1 MLKGFCIAVRHDRRM
16 HDLSIP
22 ILVADFFRQD
32 PFTAL
37 GLIGFV
43 CVAIS
48 ATTDFDLLHVL
59 GFADLDDE
67 QSGESSVA

>member
-1 MLKGFCIAVRHDRRM
+1 M

-22 ILVADFFRQD
+22 ILVAEFFRED
-32 PFTAL
+32 PFRAL
-37 GLIGFV
+37 GLIGLG

-59 GFADLDDE
+59 GLADVDE
-67 QSGESSVA
+67 EKNREASVV